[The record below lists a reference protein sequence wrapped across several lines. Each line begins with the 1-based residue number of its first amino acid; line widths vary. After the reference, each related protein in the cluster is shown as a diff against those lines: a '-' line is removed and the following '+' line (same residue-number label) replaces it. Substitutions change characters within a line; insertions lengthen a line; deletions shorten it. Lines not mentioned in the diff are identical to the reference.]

1 MKYAIVYDFVVLR
14 DICHLELKI
23 RENVCFSRLLTS
35 KDDVVKQ
42 SFYYS
47 VIFITD
53 LSVIYAGRGF
63 SDVLEESNSVFLSK
77 GKKCGSAGEI
87 FYGQFEYTG
96 VSFGD
101 LATAVCQE
109 G

>member
-1 MKYAIVYDFVVLR
+1 MLWSS
-14 DICHLELKI
+14 L
-23 RENVCFSRLLTS
+23 
-35 KDDVVKQ
+35 
-42 SFYYS
+42 FYYS

-87 FYGQFEYTG
+87 FYGRFEYTG

-109 G
+109 GWDTAVDMIQEYSLFCF